1 MEISKTIKPEVLI
14 IATMDTKEQE
24 TLYLRDILKNLSV
37 KPLLMDLSMR
47 NGDHISE
54 SDISA
59 KEAAKSGGCSLEEL
73 SMSRDMAANMKCM
86 ISGAINI
93 TQRLVHE
100 GRLSGIIGIGG
111 CTGTLMITEV
121 LQHLPLGLPKV
132 MVSSAAAQPGLSNQF
147 LKTSDIILFNSVIEI
162 FGLSDPVRNLLE
174 RAAYAL
180 AGMVCGPIVPP
191 VINKEKAVAI
201 TMMSPCE
208 KCARSVRL
216 ALEQEGYQV
225 IGFHANGIGDR
236 AMEGMIGAGQFRGV
250 IDLSPGGVGEHFY
263 GFMRDA
269 GSDRLETAGR
279 LGIPQ
284 VISLCGVN
292 HITPSRSMTKS
303 EFRQRRKYNLDSF
316 RTWIRMSPKELR
328 EVSIIFAEKLNKS
341 SGPVKIIVPL
351 KGWSSVDSPDS
362 PTYDPEE
369 DRIFVTE
376 LQKLLR
382 KEIEIIE
389 VDANMED
396 PEFASAAVSVALHLF
411 KTKAP

>member
-1 MEISKTIKPEVLI
+1 MEISQIIAPNLLI
-14 IATMDTKEQE
+14 IATMDTKGPEA
-24 TLYLRDILKNLSV
+24 LYLRDTLKNLGG
-37 KPLLMDLSMR
+37 KPLMMDLSMR
-47 NGDHISE
+47 NRDRVSE

-59 KEAAKSGGCSLEEL
+59 SETAKTGGCSLEEL
-73 SMSRDMAANMKCM
+73 SRSRDMTTNMKYM
-86 ISGAINI
+86 INGAVNI
-93 TQRLVHE
+93 TQKLVSE
-100 GRLSGIIGIGG
+100 GKVSGVIGIGG
-111 CTGTLMITEV
+111 CTGTLMISEV
-121 LQHLPLGLPKV
+121 LQALPFGLPKV

-162 FGLSDPVRNLLE
+162 FGLSDPVRNILE

-180 AGMVCGPIVPP
+180 AGMVRGPIIPP
-191 VINKEKAVAI
+191 VIDKEKAVAI

-236 AMEGMIGAGQFRGV
+236 AMEGMIEVGQFRGV
-250 IDLSPGGVGEHFY
+250 IDLAPGGVGEHFY

-269 GSDRLETAGR
+269 GPARLETAGR

-284 VISLCGVN
+284 VISMCGVN

-303 EFRQRRKYNLDSF
+303 EYRERRKYNLDSF

-328 EVSIIFAEKLNKS
+328 EVSMIFAEKLNRSKGS
-341 SGPVKIIVPL
+341 VKIISPL
-351 KGWSSVDSPDS
+351 KGWSSVDSLDS

-369 DRIFVTE
+369 DRIFITE
-376 LQKLLR
+376 LRNSLR

-396 PEFASAAVSVALHLF
+396 SEFASTVASSASQLF
-411 KTKAP
+411 KIRTS